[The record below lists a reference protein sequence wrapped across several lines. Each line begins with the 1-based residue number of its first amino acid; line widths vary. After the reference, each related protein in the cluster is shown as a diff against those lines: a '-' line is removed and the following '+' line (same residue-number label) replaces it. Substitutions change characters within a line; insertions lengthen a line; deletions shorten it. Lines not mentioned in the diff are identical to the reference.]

1 MTAWKR
7 AAANRHVSQVSTK
20 AQSMTKRVLGQ
31 SGCPGRLSLPM
42 SRRQMLAASGNGFGL
57 VALSALM
64 AEQTSAAS
72 ASTMASARHHPAR
85 AKNVIF
91 LFMDGGVSHVD
102 SFDPKPKLEELDGK
116 AFTESKNPT
125 ANGNRLWLK
134 SPWTFQKYGECG
146 MPVSSLFP
154 HIATCADDL
163 AVVRSMKADLPIHST
178 GVLRLHTGSNN
189 AGRPSLGSWVT
200 YGLGSE
206 NRNLPGFVV
215 LSFGVVPCGGLEN
228 YSNGFL
234 PASNQASLFRAD
246 GTPIENIVPA
256 DKNQRIQQAKLA
268 LLRQQD
274 ESFSQSLGVD
284 DTIESAITNYEM
296 AYRMQSLVPDVLDL
310 SRETE
315 ATQKLYGLDSTVPSK
330 RLYGVQC
337 LRARKLIES
346 GVRFV
351 EITCPPGASNG
362 TWDQHGD
369 LKNGH
374 QKNAL
379 DTDQAIAG
387 LIQDLKQRGL
397 FDETLIVWAG
407 EFGRTPHSAGRD
419 GRDHH
424 PEGFTIWM
432 AGGGTKGGTILG
444 ATDELGMHSVE
455 NICTFFDMHATIL
468 HLLGLDHERLTFR
481 FGGRD
486 MRLTDVHGE
495 VIRPI
500 LA

>member
-1 MTAWKR
+1 
-7 AAANRHVSQVSTK
+7 
-20 AQSMTKRVLGQ
+20 
-31 SGCPGRLSLPM
+31 
-42 SRRQMLAASGNGFGL
+42 MLASAGNGFGL
-57 VALSALM
+57 LALSALM
-64 AEQTSAAS
+64 SDEAAAAS
-72 ASTMASARHHPAR
+72 PSAVPSPLHFRPK

-102 SFDPKPKLEELDGK
+102 SFDPKPKLDELDGK
-116 AFTESKNPT
+116 PFTESKNPT
-125 ANGNRLWLK
+125 ANGNRQWLK
-134 SPWTFQKYGECG
+134 SPWLFQKHGECG
-146 MPVSSLFP
+146 MPISSLFP
-154 HIATCADDL
+154 HIAQCADDL
-163 AVVRSMKADLPIHST
+163 AVIRSMKADLPIHST

-189 AGRPSLGSWVT
+189 AGRPSFGSWVT
-200 YGLGSE
+200 YGLGNE

-234 PASNQASLFRAD
+234 PASNQASLFNAD
-246 GTPIENIVPA
+246 GTPIENIQPG
-256 DKNQRIQQAKLA
+256 DKDQRIQLAKLA
-268 LLRQQD
+268 LLRGQD
-274 ESFSQSLGVD
+274 ESFSKTLGLD
-284 DTIESAITNYEM
+284 DSIESAIKNYEM

-310 SRETE
+310 NRETE
-315 ATQKLYGLDSTVPSK
+315 ETQKLYGLDSTVPTK
-330 RLYGVQC
+330 RLYGIQC
-337 LRARKLIES
+337 LRARRLIES

-362 TWDQHGD
+362 TWDQHGN
-369 LKNGH
+369 LKSGH
-374 QKNAL
+374 EKNAL
-379 DTDQAIAG
+379 DTDQAVAG
-387 LIQDLKQRGL
+387 LVQDLKQRGL
-397 FDETLIVWAG
+397 LDETLVLWAG
-407 EFGRTPHSAGRD
+407 EFGRTPHSSGRD

-455 NICTFFDMHATIL
+455 NICTFYDMHATIL
-468 HLLGLDHERLTFR
+468 HLLGLDHERLTYR